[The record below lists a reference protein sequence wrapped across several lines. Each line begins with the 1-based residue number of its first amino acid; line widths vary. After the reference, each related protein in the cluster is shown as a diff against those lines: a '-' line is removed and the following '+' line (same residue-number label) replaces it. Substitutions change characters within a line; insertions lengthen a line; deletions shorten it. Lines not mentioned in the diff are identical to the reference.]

1 MQFASSYINKF
12 IIHRLCHPLLTD
24 LNKGRSGF
32 YICSE
37 QVEFVFLVS
46 FRVDWSLVAWTSI
59 SRVPVLVLRIR
70 TFESWTITEQC
81 SSRKAIIT
89 EKKGE
94 KKTLCTSSRSES
106 LLSSTI
112 DSFSQNVLS
121 SFFASDIPNVY
132 SWDCLTIIMPS
143 WRDKLTW
150 VSRTFSLF
158 SMCFGHYTTIRR
170 KVYLATSKMATAT
183 WFKSRQNDTQGNHF
197 DKTTFP

>member
-1 MQFASSYINKF
+1 MQFASSDINKF

-24 LNKGRSGF
+24 VNKGRSGF

-94 KKTLCTSSRSES
+94 KKKTLCTSSRSES

-143 WRDKLTW
+143 WRDKLTC
-150 VSRTFSLF
+150 VSRTFFLIFNVFWPLYDNSAKSLL
-158 SMCFGHYTTIRR
+158 SY
-170 KVYLATSKMATAT
+170 
-183 WFKSRQNDTQGNHF
+183 
-197 DKTTFP
+197 